1 MTKFRIGDR
10 PALLAHPRL
19 AESGISRQLPLI
31 LFTVDYVLPRRPGLR
46 YVAGADYRGMLH
58 RDGPSR
64 RLRVTAGVVAIV
76 ARQAA
81 AIANFTAV
89 LMIIPSPSRLLMSDR
104 SVPMSPAP
112 EMSLESRGD
121 TERPNLGC
129 FRWQGLVLK

>member
-1 MTKFRIGDR
+1 
-10 PALLAHPRL
+10 
-19 AESGISRQLPLI
+19 
-31 LFTVDYVLPRRPGLR
+31 
-46 YVAGADYRGMLH
+46 MLH
-58 RDGPSR
+58 MDGPSR

-89 LMIIPSPSRLLMSDR
+89 LLIIPSPSRLLMSDR

-112 EMSLESRGD
+112 EMSLESRVD

>member
-1 MTKFRIGDR
+1 
-10 PALLAHPRL
+10 
-19 AESGISRQLPLI
+19 
-31 LFTVDYVLPRRPGLR
+31 
-46 YVAGADYRGMLH
+46 MLH
-58 RDGPSR
+58 MDGPSR
-64 RLRVTAGVVAIV
+64 RLRVTAGVVTIV

-89 LMIIPSPSRLLMSDR
+89 LMITPSPSRLLMSDR